1 MIRPFIPAGCA
12 FFLSLFL
19 FSYCGMNAAAAVF
32 GVAAVLT
39 VLFFFLRKKQK
50 IIPWLLVICVSLMGS
65 SLSYAV
71 KTVSD
76 YMPAISLCSETPRSV
91 SGTLSE
97 AETAYGKYHYTLEH
111 ITVDGVSV
119 RAKIRISYRYQV
131 SAEIGDTMTFPDAT
145 IYELGSTPQTAM
157 NYKANGIYIGAYTNA
172 DCSVTPATVRP
183 PAYYLDLLRRT
194 ITKTLHLFM
203 PDDYAAVS
211 DAILTGNQSDLSADT
226 LLNFRYAGVSHLFAV
241 SGFHLSLWTG
251 LLQYALLRLFR
262 KNQKFAP
269 ILSMLFVLF
278 FMALTG
284 FTKSVTRAGI
294 MLIIALFGQLIAHRA
309 DSLNSLF
316 IALTVILLY
325 NPFAVMSVA
334 LQMSFL
340 ATFGLITVAPP
351 LSESM
356 KTLRKKCRSQA
367 IGKILTFLLTTVVF
381 SLVAA
386 IFTMPVSVCRF
397 GYYSVISPLSNVL
410 CMIPGQLLM
419 VLSGFGVLFAWLT
432 PLAKPLFLFSSLLVR
447 YLIFITDKLSH
458 LPYAIID
465 ASDTVSAVFS
475 LFFLTVIL
483 ILIFFFRKNNKQLRR
498 ITAASVAVFFAFSTV
513 SAVTDAYTV
522 KVSVADVGNGTSIVF
537 SCGNTD
543 ILIGCGGKRGKDY
556 RLTAVGDKIASRTFD
571 LWLLPRKTSTE
582 SAYAYELLGRYDYE
596 NMLMTTEDFPVYLAD
611 RLPEGILRTD
621 RCTVKLDD
629 TITLTYENSDAFS
642 GARLLCR
649 DFSCVILFRSTSDFS
664 AVSEEWQSADLL
676 ITRQSLPQTDLSRF
690 GTILISGDEP
700 VIYDNSNI
708 HSTFAGGQ
716 LTYRMSPVF
725 HASVQEEKHDYS

>member
-50 IIPWLLVICVSLMGS
+50 LIPYLLVICISLMGS
-65 SLSYAV
+65 SLAYAV

-76 YMPAISLCSETPRSV
+76 YMPAISLCGETPRTV

-97 AETAYGKYHYTLEH
+97 AEPAYGKYYYTLDRV
-111 ITVDGVSV
+111 TVDGVSV
-119 RAKIRISYRYQV
+119 RAKIRISSRYRAA
-131 SAEIGDTMTFPDAT
+131 AEIGDTMTYSGAT

-157 NYKANGIYIGAYTNA
+157 NYKANGIYIGAYTNE
-172 DCSVTPATVRP
+172 DCSLTQAKVRP
-183 PAYYLDLLRRT
+183 PAYYLDFLRRT
-194 ITKTLHLFM
+194 ITKALHLFM
-203 PDDYAAVS
+203 PDEYAAVS
-211 DAILTGNQSDLSADT
+211 DAILTGNQSDLSTDT
-226 LLNFRYAGVSHLFAV
+226 LLNFRYAGISHLFAV

-251 LLQYALLRLFR
+251 LLQYAFSRIFR
-262 KNQKFAP
+262 KNQKIAP

-294 MLIIALFGQLIAHRA
+294 MLIIALFGQLIARKA

-316 IALTVILLY
+316 IALTVILFC
-325 NPFAVMSVA
+325 NPFSVMSVA

-340 ATFGLITVAPP
+340 ATLGLVTIALP
-351 LSESM
+351 LQESM
-356 KTLRKKCRSQA
+356 TMLREKCRHKTTGRLLSG
-367 IGKILTFLLTTVVF
+367 ILTTVVF

-397 GYYSVISPLSNVL
+397 GYYSVIAPLSNVFCL
-410 CMIPGQLLM
+410 LPGQILM
-419 VLSGFGVLFAWLT
+419 VLSGFGVIFAWLT
-432 PLAKPLFLFSSLLVR
+432 PLSKPLFLFSSLLVR
-447 YLIFITDKLSH
+447 YLVFITDKLSH
-458 LPYAIID
+458 LPYAVMD

-475 LFFLTVIL
+475 LLFLAVIL
-483 ILIFFFRKNNKQLRR
+483 ILIFLLRENNKQMRR
-498 ITAASVAVFFAFSTV
+498 VTAASVAVFFAFSAV
-513 SAVTDAYTV
+513 SAFTDTYTV
-522 KVSVADVGNGTSIVF
+522 KVSVADVGNGTSVVF

-571 LWLLPRKTSTE
+571 LWLLPRETDTE
-582 SAYAYELLGRYDYE
+582 SAYAYDLLGRYDYE
-596 NMLMTTEDFPVYLAD
+596 NMMMTTASFPLYLTD
-611 RLPEGILRTD
+611 RLPENTLRTD

-629 TITLTYENSDAFS
+629 AITLTYENSDAFS

-649 DFSCVILFRSTSDFS
+649 DFSCVILFRSTSDFT

-676 ITRQSLPQTDLSRF
+676 ITRQTLPRTDLSRF

-708 HSTFAGGQ
+708 YSTFASGQ
-716 LTYRMSPVF
+716 LTYRNAPII

>member
-50 IIPWLLVICVSLMGS
+50 LIPYLLVICVSMMVS

-76 YMPAISLCSETPRSV
+76 YMPAVSLCSETPRTI
-91 SGTLSE
+91 SGTL
-97 AETAYGKYHYTLEH
+97 AETEAAYGKYYYTLDH
-111 ITVDGVSV
+111 VTVDGADV
-119 RAKIRISYRYQV
+119 RTGIRICYRYQV
-131 SAEIGDTMTFPDAT
+131 SAGIGDTMTFSDAT

-157 NYKANGIYIGAYTNA
+157 NYKANGIYIGAYTSEECA
-172 DCSVTPATVRP
+172 VAPAGVRP
-183 PAYYLDLLRRT
+183 PAYYLDVLRRT
-194 ITKTLHLFM
+194 ITRTLHLFM
-203 PDDYAAVS
+203 PDSYAAVA
-211 DAILTGNQSDLSADT
+211 DAILTGNQSGLDTDT
-226 LLNFRYAGVSHLFAV
+226 LLNFRYAGIAHLFAV

-251 LLQYALLRLFR
+251 LLQYALSRLFR
-262 KNQKFAP
+262 SNRKIAP

-294 MLIIALFGQLIAHRA
+294 MLLIALFGQLIAHKA
-309 DSLNSLF
+309 DTLNSLF
-316 IALTVILLY
+316 IALTVILFC
-325 NPFAVMSVA
+325 NPFSVMSVA

-340 ATFGLITVAPP
+340 ATLGLVTMAPP
-351 LSESM
+351 LSESL
-356 KTLRKKCRSQA
+356 TALNKKCRRKTM
-367 IGKILTFLLTTVVF
+367 GKILSFFLTTVVF
-381 SLVAA
+381 SLVAS

-397 GYYSVISPLSNVL
+397 GYYAVVSPLSNLL
-410 CMIPGQLLM
+410 CLLPGQALM
-419 VLSGFGVLFAWLT
+419 ILSGFGVIFAWLT

-447 YLIFITDKLSH
+447 YLTFITDKLAH

-465 ASDTVSAVFS
+465 ASDMVSAVFS
-475 LFFLTVIL
+475 LLFLTGIL
-483 ILIFFFRKNNKQLRR
+483 LLIFLFREKNKQLRR
-498 ITAASVAVFFAFSTV
+498 VMAASVAVFFAFSAV
-513 SAVTDAYTV
+513 SAITDAYTV

-543 ILIGCGGKRGKDY
+543 ILIGCGGKNGKSY
-556 RLTAVGDKIASRTFD
+556 RLTAIGDKIASRTFD
-571 LWLLPRKTSTE
+571 LWLIPRKTDTE
-582 SAYAYELLGRYDYE
+582 SAYAYELLDRYDYE
-596 NMLMTTEDFPVYLAD
+596 NILMSTEEFPDYLTQI
-611 RLPEGILRTD
+611 LPDSTLRTD
-621 RCTVKLDD
+621 HCTVRLDD
-629 TITLTYENSDAFS
+629 TITLTYENSNAFS

-649 DFSCVILFRSTSDFS
+649 GFSCVILFRATSDFA
-664 AVSEEWQSADLL
+664 AVPEEWKSADLL

-690 GTILISGDEP
+690 GTILISGDNA
-700 VIYDNSNI
+700 VIYDNANI
-708 HSTFAGGQ
+708 DSTFAGGQ

-725 HASVQEEKHDYS
+725 KASVQEEKHDYS

>member
-39 VLFFFLRKKQK
+39 VLFFFLRKKHK
-50 IIPWLLVICVSLMGS
+50 IIPYLLVICVSLMGS

-76 YMPAISLCSETPRSV
+76 YMPAISLCSETPRTV

-97 AETAYGKYHYTLEH
+97 AEAAYGKYYYTLDRV
-111 ITVDGVSV
+111 TVDGVGV
-119 RAKIRISYRYQV
+119 RAKIRISSPYQV
-131 SAEIGDTMTFPDAT
+131 SAEIGDTMTFSGAT

-172 DCSVTPATVRP
+172 DCSVTPATTRP
-183 PAYYLDLLRRT
+183 PAYYLDFLRRT
-194 ITKTLHLFM
+194 ITNTLHLFM
-203 PDDYAAVS
+203 TDDYAAVS
-211 DAILTGNQSDLSADT
+211 DAILTGNQSDLPADT

-251 LLQYALLRLFR
+251 LLQYAFLRLFR
-262 KNQKFAP
+262 KNQKIAP
-269 ILSMLFVLF
+269 ILSILFVLF

-294 MLIIALFGQLIAHRA
+294 MLIIALFGQLIARRA
-309 DSLNSLF
+309 DTLNSLF
-316 IALTVILLY
+316 IALTVILFC

-340 ATFGLITVAPP
+340 ATLGLVTIALP
-351 LSESM
+351 LSESI
-356 KTLRKKCRSQA
+356 KVLQKKCRSLA
-367 IGKILTFLLTTVVF
+367 IGKILIFLLTTVVF
-381 SLVAA
+381 SLVAS

-410 CMIPGQLLM
+410 CLIPGQLLM
-419 VLSGFGVLFAWLT
+419 VLSGFGVIFAWLT
-432 PLAKPLFLFSSLLVR
+432 PLSKPLFLFSSLLDR

-458 LPYAIID
+458 LPYAVMD

-475 LFFLTVIL
+475 LLFLAVIL
-483 ILIFFFRKNNKQLRR
+483 ILIFLFRKNNKQLRR
-498 ITAASVAVFFAFSTV
+498 VTAASVAVFFAFSAV
-513 SAVTDAYTV
+513 SAVTDTYTV
-522 KVSVADVGNGTSIVF
+522 KVSVADVGNGTSVVF

-596 NMLMTTEDFPVYLAD
+596 NMIMTTADFPLYLTD
-611 RLPEGILRTD
+611 RLPENTLRTD

-649 DFSCVILFRSTSDFS
+649 DFSCVILFRSTSDFA

-676 ITRQSLPQTDLSRF
+676 ITRQTLPQTDLSRF
-690 GTILISGDEP
+690 GTILISGDDP

-716 LTYRMSPVF
+716 LTYRKSPLI